1 MLAVSIINQNESF
14 INLQPL
20 SLIMKKSIKL
30 IAVSALLFLFTANIF
45 AQDKAKQIEELLT
58 KYNEYGQ
65 FNGSALVSENGKVI
79 FKKGFGSANMEWDI
93 PNQPDTKFRLGSISK
108 QFTALLIVKL
118 AEDGKIKLDVPI
130 TTYLPDYPKENGSKI
145 TIHNLLTHTSGIPNY
160 TSAPNFFKDKARNP
174 YTPEVFVKTF
184 SSLPLEFTP
193 GEKFSY
199 SNSGYFLL
207 GYIIEK
213 ISGKTYEQN
222 LQEIIFTPLKMTN
235 SGYDHSNIILKN
247 RAAGYEKQ
255 GKVITN
261 AAYLDMSIPYA
272 AGSLY
277 STVEDLY
284 LWDQALYT
292 NKLLSE
298 KSMESLF
305 KPYIKAWEG
314 FYGYGWSTYEV
325 PNGEK
330 SKLNVVEH
338 GGGINGFNTIISRI
352 PADKNLIVL
361 LNNTGGTV
369 LGEMNA
375 AIRAIL
381 YNQPFTQPKKS
392 LALDLLDVFSAKGTA
407 AGLDTY
413 KKLKNDP
420 TYGIKENDMNQ
431 VGYQLL
437 QSGKKKEAIEIF
449 KINAEAFPKSGNVYD
464 SLGEAYLADGDK
476 KLAIANYTKS
486 VELDPKNESGK
497 KVLEEISKN
506 KTK

>member
-1 MLAVSIINQNESF
+1 
-14 INLQPL
+14 
-20 SLIMKKSIKL
+20 MKKSIKL
-30 IAVSALLFLFTANIF
+30 IALFIAFQLSTLSVF
-45 AQDKAKQIEELLT
+45 AQDKAQQIEQLLS

-65 FNGSALVSENGKVI
+65 FNGSALVAENGKVI
-79 FKKGFGSANMEWDI
+79 FKKGFGSANMEWNI

-118 AEDGKIKLDVPI
+118 AEEGKLKLDVPI
-130 TTYLPDYPKENGSKI
+130 TTYLSDYPKENGDKI
-145 TIHNLLTHTSGIPNY
+145 TIHQLLTHSSGIPNY

-174 YTPEVFVKTF
+174 YTPAEFVKTF

-193 GEKFSY
+193 GEKFNY

-213 ISGKTYEQN
+213 ITGKTYEQY
-222 LQEIIFTPLKMTN
+222 LQEIVFTPLKMMN
-235 SGYDHSNIILKN
+235 SGYDHSDVILKN

-255 GKVITN
+255 GKKIVN

-298 KSMESLF
+298 KSMELLF
-305 KPYIKAWEG
+305 KPYIKAG
-314 FYGYGWSTYEV
+314 GASYGYGWFIDEFD
-325 PNGEK
+325 NGDK
-330 SKLNVVEH
+330 GKPKMVGH

-352 PADKNLIVL
+352 FTDKNLVVL

-369 LGEMNA
+369 LGEMTD
-375 AIRAIL
+375 AIQAIL
-381 YNQPFTQPKKS
+381 YNKPFEQPQKS
-392 LALDLLDVFSAKGTA
+392 LALDLLDIYNEKGVA
-407 AGLDTY
+407 AGTESY
-413 KKLKNDP
+413 KKFKNDP
-420 TYGIKENDMNQ
+420 TYAIKEGDMNR

-437 QSGKKKEAIEIF
+437 QTGKKKEAIEVF
-449 KINAEAFPKSGNVYD
+449 KINTEAFPKSGNAYD

-476 KLAIANYTKS
+476 KLAIANYKKS
-486 VELDPKNESGK
+486 VELDPSNENGK
-497 KVLEEISKN
+497 KVLDELTK
-506 KTK
+506 KTGK